1 VNARET
7 NLRRGLALLI
17 VAVIALAD
25 AGVATTDAPPPL
37 LRHFIVPHPVGVTVA
52 PNGDIYV
59 ACLAPL
65 GIQVFANDS
74 TFKMAWGLHG
84 PDPWSVNGPKDLAL
98 ADAGHLFVVGGFSN
112 PQTQSGA
119 QIFTATGDFV
129 ARVGRYALYGDT
141 LETFLAPF
149 GLALGPDGN
158 FYVNDHE
165 RARLKVITP
174 EGVFL
179 RQWPTRGYD
188 YDVAVDRA
196 GNVFVCESDGVT
208 KYTST
213 GAELTHWG
221 SAGSGPGQFAEPWG
235 VDVDAEGNV
244 YVADTFNSRVQV
256 FTGDGTFVTEWGSR
270 GFGLG
275 QFNQPQGIAVDGAGR
290 IYVADSFNGRI
301 KIFGS
306 VPTSAR
312 STSWGQ
318 VKARYR

>member
-1 VNARET
+1 MSARE
-7 NLRRGLALLI
+7 NNRKLALLI
-17 VAVIALAD
+17 AVLAMFHV
-25 AGVATTDAPPPL
+25 GVATCDASPPL

-52 PNGDIYV
+52 SNGDIYV

-74 TFKMAWGLHG
+74 TPKFAWGQHG

-98 ADAGHLFVVGGFSN
+98 ADAAHLFVVGGFSN

-141 LETFLAPF
+141 LETFFDPF
-149 GLALGPDGN
+149 GSALGPDGN
-158 FYVNDHE
+158 FYVNDHGQ
-165 RARLKVITP
+165 ARLKVVTL

-179 RQWPTRGYD
+179 RQWPTRGND

-196 GNVFVCESDGVT
+196 GNVFVGESGGVT

-213 GAELTHWG
+213 GTELAHWG
-221 SAGSGPGQFAEPWG
+221 TWGSGPGQLSEPWG
-235 VDVDAEGNV
+235 MDVDADGNV

-270 GFGLG
+270 GFGLE
-275 QFNQPQGIAVDGAGR
+275 QFDQPQGIAVDGAGR

-306 VPTSAR
+306 VPTSTR
-312 STSWGQ
+312 NTSWGQ